1 MSYELSYLPEAV
13 SDMHKLDGSQRKLVR
28 KALAKLSTNP
38 LPKTEG
44 GYGQWLGNNG
54 NASLAGFL
62 KVKLRGAGL
71 HIVYT
76 LKRENEK
83 VLIIIIGAR
92 EDEEVYEIAAKRIQ
106 KNIHL
111 HD

>member
-1 MSYELSYLPEAV
+1 MSYELNYLPEAV
-13 SDMHKLDGSQRKLVR
+13 SDMQKLDGSQRKLVR
-28 KALAKLSTNP
+28 KALAKLSINP
-38 LPKTEG
+38 LPQTEG
-44 GYGQWLGNNG
+44 GYGQWLGNKGDAN
-54 NASLAGFL
+54 LAGFL

-71 HIVYT
+71 RIVYT

-83 VLIIIIGAR
+83 VLIIFIGAR

>member
-13 SDMHKLDGSQRKLVR
+13 SDMQKLDGSQRKLVR
-28 KALAKLSTNP
+28 KALAKLSVNP
-38 LPKTEG
+38 LPQTEG
-44 GYGQWLGNNG
+44 GD
-54 NASLAGFL
+54 
-62 KVKLRGAGL
+62 
-71 HIVYT
+71 
-76 LKRENEK
+76 
-83 VLIIIIGAR
+83 IIIIGAR